1 MYFLWI
7 ICSYLIG
14 SIPFGLLISTKFC
27 NIDPRHAGSN
37 NVGSTNVA
45 RLCGKKYGIAT
56 LACDILKGA
65 LPVGIA
71 ACLDNSAFF
80 ITVTALAAVLGHV
93 FSCFLGFKGGKA
105 VATSVG
111 IYIPIA
117 LCPLLIGAIL
127 CLGVIWLS
135 GFVSLGSLVFVLSM
149 PLILLLAGQWQF
161 LFLSVIIAA
170 LVIWTHR
177 ANIQRLICKT
187 EKTWKKKEYKE

>member
-1 MYFLWI
+1 MHILWV

-27 NIDPRHAGSN
+27 NIDPRIAGSN

-56 LACDILKGA
+56 LVCDILKGA
-65 LPVGIA
+65 LPVAIA
-71 ACLDNSAFF
+71 TCFDSGAFF
-80 ITVTALAAVLGHV
+80 ITMTALAAILGHV

-117 LCPLLIGAIL
+117 FCPLLVGAVL
-127 CLGVIWLS
+127 CLGVIWRS
-135 GFVSLGSLVFVLSM
+135 GYVSLGSLVFVLSM
-149 PLILLLAGQWQF
+149 PVLLLFAGEWA
-161 LFLSVIIAA
+161 LLPLSIIIAA

-177 ANIQRLICKT
+177 ANIQRLICHT